1 MMKPT
6 LVSLNQA
13 EVDKSSAYNVL
24 IGNREW
30 MCRNGLDIALEVE
43 SKMEELENN
52 GQTVVLCAIDGI
64 IVCAIAVADTVKPEA
79 HLTVYTLKKMGL
91 KVALLTGDNKKT
103 AEAIARQVGITQV
116 YAQVLPSHKVAKIRM
131 LQEKGNKVAMVG
143 DGVNDSPALAQA
155 DVGIAIASGTDVAVE
170 AADVVLIRND
180 LLDVVACLDLSY
192 CTVQRIHLNFVLACV
207 YNLVGIPVAAGV
219 FSPLGIHLQP
229 WMGSAAMALSSVSVV
244 CSSLLLKLYRK
255 PIKQKL
261 ETLEYLRFK
270 ETNTDIL
277 LDDEL
282 SLDSDGG
289 NYRSTLKMSGSL
301 PSINKSIRMSRSK
314 SNNHTLLLA
323 NDFEDVEMGELYNIE
338 KSESEPLRKMTSGF
352 N

>member
-1 MMKPT
+1 M
-6 LVSLNQA
+6 
-13 EVDKSSAYNVL
+13 
-24 IGNREW
+24 G
-30 MCRNGLDIALEVE
+30 
-43 SKMEELENN
+43 
-52 GQTVVLCAIDGI
+52 
-64 IVCAIAVADTVKPEA
+64 
-79 HLTVYTLKKMGL
+79 LKKMGL

-229 WMGSAAMALSSVSVV
+229 WMGPAAMALSSVSVV

-255 PIKQKL
+255 PVKQKL
-261 ETLEYLRFK
+261 ETLAYLKFK
-270 ETNTDIL
+270 ESNSDSRG
-277 LDDEL
+277 DDFFH
-282 SLDSDGG
+282 
-289 NYRSTLKMSGSL
+289 R
-301 PSINKSIRMSRSK
+301 
-314 SNNHTLLLA
+314 
-323 NDFEDVEMGELYNIE
+323 F
-338 KSESEPLRKMTSGF
+338 
-352 N
+352 